1 MKRLRPD
8 SAATY
13 GPNIEIAEGK
23 PFTADKIAAIR
34 AEDMALRGDRSDAA
48 YGCIDKKDKAA

>member
-1 MKRLRPD
+1 VKRLRLN
-8 SAATY
+8 SAAPY

-48 YGCIDKKDKAA
+48 YGCINKKDKVA